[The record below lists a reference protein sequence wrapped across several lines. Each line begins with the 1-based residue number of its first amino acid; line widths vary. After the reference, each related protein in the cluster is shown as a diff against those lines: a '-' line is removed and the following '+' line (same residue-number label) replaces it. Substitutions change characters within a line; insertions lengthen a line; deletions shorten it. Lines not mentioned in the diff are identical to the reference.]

1 VTINLTP
8 VADTY
13 IYSAAPATNYGAAP
27 TLYVGSQSASATGRA
42 LFRFDLSM
50 IPGGATVL
58 SARFQ
63 AYLVQTSSSPA
74 ILDVELKRI
83 DAPWQEMVVAWNTQP
98 GYTGANNVMGVG
110 TALAYYGWDVT
121 GLVQTWASGAPNRG
135 LALLSKNESILGWRG
150 FASKESVSPPGPP
163 RLMVTYRP

>member
-1 VTINLTP
+1 VTVSLTP

-27 TLYVGSQSASATGRA
+27 TLYVGSQSTSATGRA